1 MKNICK
7 FPNPSLHSPLSV
19 SCFVMETDIRTM
31 NRTVSLKEHRMILVV
46 QGQGDFIFNDQPF
59 RCCSGTL
66 LFGFETE
73 TFSVNQTLDAIYL
86 YIDFGGG
93 RADDLFRRF
102 HIHKGNRIFDGYD
115 GLIPLW
121 RDSLSRANEDIVD
134 LASESILLYSFSRLH
149 SHAMQY
155 RNVVSKILEISEENF
170 NDPELSISKIADS
183 LSYNSKYLSYVF
195 KKAMGVTYSEYLRDL
210 RIKYAVSLLNEG
222 LDSIKNV
229 ALLSGF
235 ADPLYFS
242 NIFKKT
248 IGISPRKYA
257 LTVQKDTTARCKM
270 KLQ

>member
-19 SCFVMETDIRTM
+19 SCFVMQTDTKIM
-31 NRTVSLKEHRMILVV
+31 KQNVSLKKHRMILVV
-46 QGQGDFIFNDQPF
+46 QGQGVFKFNDQNF

-66 LFGFETE
+66 LFGFENE
-73 TFSVNQTLDAIYL
+73 IFSVDQAQDAIYM

-93 RADDLFRRF
+93 RADDLFHRF

-121 RDSLSRANEDIVD
+121 RDSLSRANEDTVD
-134 LASESILLYSFSRLH
+134 LASESILLYSFSRLS
-149 SHAMQY
+149 SHMAECG
-155 RNVVSKILEISEENF
+155 NVVGKILEISEENF
-170 NDPELSISKIADS
+170 NDPELSISRIADF
-183 LSYNSKYLSYVF
+183 LSYNSKYLSHVF
-195 KKAMGVTYSEYLRDL
+195 KKTIGVTYSEYLRDL
-210 RIKYAVSLLNEG
+210 RIKYAISLLNEG

-248 IGISPRKYA
+248 IGISPREYV
-257 LTVQKDTTARCKM
+257 LTVQKDTASE
-270 KLQ
+270 